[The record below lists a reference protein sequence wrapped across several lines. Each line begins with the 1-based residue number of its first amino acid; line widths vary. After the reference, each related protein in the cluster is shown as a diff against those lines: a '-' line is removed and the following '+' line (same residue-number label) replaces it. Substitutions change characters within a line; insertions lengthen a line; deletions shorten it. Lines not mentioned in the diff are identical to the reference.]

1 MNTAT
6 TAVNGELGRYPI
18 YSSGY
23 VRIIKY
29 WFEWIQTHNIIMQ
42 TVYKML
48 HEDCLKGK
56 NDWVSNV

>member
-29 WFEWIQTHNIIMQ
+29 WFKWIQTDNIIMQ
-42 TVYKML
+42 TVDKIL
-48 HEDCLKGK
+48 HEDSLKRK
-56 NDWVSNV
+56 KHWVSNV